1 MIILTKKENEK
12 YLKENKSDIY
22 KIIDIKINN
31 KDYILTNVKQ
41 TYGDTIYCHLINEY
55 SPEALNYIL
64 NFDDD
69 DLKNQ
74 LQKLNKLNINYSDYL
89 ILEPEKVLQVFKI
102 LTSLG
107 TSQDNIFNTHRTF
120 NKTDIVEMF
129 KNNFSYFKDRY
140 TGKQFKQLCSE
151 LNFDKKLSIDDWF
164 PITMLC
170 NVEYPEVFDID
181 FTESQYETYYR
192 GNTYKLSQKYSK
204 DKIIETIE
212 KIKLFDISI
221 YDENFPKNKVSIV
234 LESLLS
240 AYKLGYQYGNK
251 KYKKTDD
258 YKLIKNI
265 FSTIINNLAKKENK
279 SINEII
285 DKLNKDYRHN
295 ILNSFEKFI
304 GDNIQSLFSDVIN
317 VDDALK
323 NNYSF
328 MSDEIYRNIKVN
340 NPFALNNI
348 LKKSNKNFNQYSD
361 DELSIII
368 NLLVTEGKKTFNEHL
383 EYFSGLKSDYY
394 FSNRLSSFVIS
405 HLVVPML
412 YDKKHADTK
421 GICIKDDDQYKITN
435 EKLTELKEYRRN
447 LIKKVMTQYF
457 DAYKVSN
464 KNYRNNLRKLLATRT
479 EYGSY
484 RGYWGANVKY
494 WDNDELCRLIFGC
507 LLDTDLNEEDKNE
520 FFNFLL
526 ENVSDCAALFAGM
539 DENKFTAEMQST
551 MLAKTL
557 SN

>member
-12 YLKENKSDIY
+12 YLKENKYDIY

-41 TYGDTIYCHLINEY
+41 TYGDTVYCQLINEY
-55 SPEALNYIL
+55 SPEVLNYIL
-64 NFDDD
+64 NFDG
-69 DLKNQ
+69 DLKSQ
-74 LQKLNKLNINYSDYL
+74 LQKLNKLNISYSDYL
-89 ILEPEKVLQVFKI
+89 VLEPKKVLQIFKT
-102 LTSLG
+102 LASLS
-107 TSQDNIFNTHRTF
+107 TSQQGAF

-151 LNFDKKLSIDDWF
+151 LNFDKKLSIDYWF
-164 PITMLC
+164 PIAMRC
-170 NVEYPEVFDID
+170 NMEYPEVFDID
-181 FTESQYETYYR
+181 FPESQYETYNR
-192 GNTYKLSQKYSK
+192 GNNYKLLQKYSK

-212 KIKLFDISI
+212 KLKLFDISI
-221 YDENFPKNKVSIV
+221 YDKNFPKNKVSIV
-234 LESLLS
+234 LESLLN
-240 AYKLGYQYGNK
+240 AYKLGYHYGDK
-251 KYKKTDD
+251 KYKKIDN
-258 YKLIKNI
+258 YKLIKDI

-279 SINEII
+279 NVNEII
-285 DKLNKDYRHN
+285 DKLNTDYRHD
-295 ILNSFEKFI
+295 ILNVFERSI
-304 GDNIQSLFSDVIN
+304 GDNIQSLFSDVID

-328 MSDEIYRNIKVN
+328 ISDEIYRSIKVN
-340 NPFALNNI
+340 SPFVLNNL
-348 LKKSNKNFNQYSD
+348 LKKSNKNFNQYSN

-368 NLLVTEGKKTFNEHL
+368 NLLLTEGKKTFNEHL
-383 EYFSGLKSDYY
+383 EYFSGLKSDSY

-412 YDKKHADTK
+412 YDKHTDTK
-421 GICIKDDDQYKITN
+421 GLYTNGDDQYKITN
-435 EKLTELKEYRRN
+435 EELTKLKEYRRN

-507 LLDTDLNEEDKNE
+507 LLDADLTEEDKNE

-526 ENVSDCAALFAGM
+526 ENVSNCAALFAGM

-557 SN
+557 NN

>member
-12 YLKENKSDIY
+12 YLKENKPDIY

-31 KDYILTNVKQ
+31 KDYILTNLRQ
-41 TYGDTIYCHLINEY
+41 TYGDTFYCHLINEY
-55 SPEALNYIL
+55 SPETLNYIL
-64 NFDDD
+64 NFDG

-74 LQKLNKLNINYSDYL
+74 LQKLNKLNIDCSDYL
-89 ILEPEKVLQVFKI
+89 VLEPEKVLQVFEV
-102 LTSLG
+102 LASLNTS
-107 TSQDNIFNTHRTF
+107 NNYIF

-151 LNFDKKLSIDDWF
+151 LNFDKKLSIDYWF
-164 PITMLC
+164 PLAMLC
-170 NVEYPEVFDID
+170 NMEYPEVFDID
-181 FTESQYETYYR
+181 FPESQYETYNR
-192 GNTYKLSQKYSK
+192 GNISKLSQKYSK

-212 KIKLFDISI
+212 KLKLFDISI

-240 AYKLGYQYGNK
+240 AYKLGYHYGDK
-251 KYKKTDD
+251 KYKKTDN
-258 YKLIKNI
+258 YKLIKDI

-279 SINEII
+279 NVNEII
-285 DKLNKDYRHN
+285 DKLNTDYRHD
-295 ILNSFEKFI
+295 ILNVFEKVI
-304 GDNIQSLFSDVIN
+304 GDHIQLLFSDVIN

-328 MSDEIYRNIKVN
+328 TNDEIYRSIKAN
-340 NPFALNNI
+340 SPFALNNL
-348 LKKSNKNFNQYSD
+348 LKKSNKNFNQYSN

-368 NLLVTEGKKTFNEHL
+368 NLLLTEGKKTFNEHL
-383 EYFSGLKSDYY
+383 EYFSGLKSDSY

-412 YDKKHADTK
+412 YDKKHDTN
-421 GICIKDDDQYKITN
+421 GLYIKYDDQYKITN
-435 EKLTELKEYRRN
+435 EELTKLKEYRRN

-484 RGYWGANVKY
+484 RGYWGVNVKY

-507 LLDTDLNEEDKNE
+507 LLDADLTEEDKNE

-539 DENKFTAEMQST
+539 DENKFTAEMQGT

>member
-12 YLKENKSDIY
+12 YLKENKPDIY

-41 TYGDTIYCHLINEY
+41 SYGDTVYCQLINEY
-55 SPEALNYIL
+55 SPEVLNYIL
-64 NFDDD
+64 NFDD

-74 LQKLNKLNINYSDYL
+74 LQKLSKLNINYSDYL
-89 ILEPEKVLQVFKI
+89 VLEPEKALQVFEA
-102 LTSLG
+102 LASLDTS
-107 TSQDNIFNTHRTF
+107 NNYIF
-120 NKTDIVEMF
+120 NKTDIAEMF

-151 LNFDKKLSIDDWF
+151 LNFDKKLSIDYWF
-164 PITMLC
+164 PIAMLC
-170 NVEYPEVFDID
+170 NMEYPEVFNID
-181 FTESQYETYYR
+181 FTESQYETYNR
-192 GNTYKLSQKYSK
+192 GNTSKLSQKYSK

-212 KIKLFDISI
+212 KLKLFNISI

-240 AYKLGYQYGNK
+240 AYKLGYHYGSK
-251 KYKKTDD
+251 KYKKTDE

-279 SINEII
+279 NVNEII
-285 DKLNKDYRHN
+285 DKLNTDYRYD
-295 ILNSFEKFI
+295 ILNVFEKVI

-328 MSDEIYRNIKVN
+328 INDEIYRNIKAN
-340 NPFALNNI
+340 NPFALNNL
-348 LKKSNKNFNQYSD
+348 LKKSNKNFNQYSN

-383 EYFSGLKSDYY
+383 EYFSGLKSDSY

-412 YDKKHADTK
+412 YDKKHTDTK
-421 GICIKDDDQYKITN
+421 GIYIKDDDQYKITN
-435 EKLTELKEYRRN
+435 EELTKLKEYRRN

-507 LLDTDLNEEDKNE
+507 LLDADLTEEDKNE

-557 SN
+557 NN